1 MNAPKVF
8 ILDQN
13 FNVQGILDN
22 FRSFIWITRY
32 REVGEC
38 DIEVNATTDNLNLF
52 REKWYIYNTASPD
65 MLCRI
70 EKIRI
75 NTSIDSGNTLIISGV
90 DMKKLLDQR
99 VIWETATADRY
110 NAELF
115 AREKLV
121 APALGAAAA
130 DENRKIK
137 ANGSVV
143 FGLLPPVP
151 LQGIVSDQVSY
162 KNIGEKIREYCQR
175 FDWGYKVMYIH
186 NAVDGLFLK
195 FGFFKGAD
203 RSSSVVFSPNFD
215 NLIESSYEK
224 DLTDFVNIA
233 LVAGEGEGSNRR
245 RAVSGNTSNGSV
257 APKGVDRYEMYV
269 DARQI
274 SKSIT
279 YGDLI
284 QAFPGGSS
292 FQPVT
297 GSPWYYRV
305 PQLVVKVAN
314 RDHLTW
320 LRNNYTGT
328 FDSDDDTYTITTSPT
343 GTQGVIIAT
352 LPSQNP
358 GASDTVVMYD
368 VIYLPN
374 LYAQGDEKLSEHGI
388 TTTFN
393 GTIEPNVTF
402 MYGVDYQLGDL
413 VTVRNEYGISQA
425 ARIMEVV
432 EAWDEQG
439 YHVEPKFEYID
450 KVNYS

>member
-1 MNAPKVF
+1 MDAPKVF

-13 FNVQGILDN
+13 FNVQGILDD

-75 NTSIDSGNTLIISGV
+75 NTSIESGNTLIISGV

-99 VIWETATADRY
+99 VVWETATADRY

-121 APALGAAAA
+121 APALGASAT

-137 ANGSVV
+137 VNGSVV
-143 FGLLPPVP
+143 FGFLQPVP
-151 LQGIVSDQVSY
+151 LQGIISEQVSY

-195 FGFFKGAD
+195 FGFYKGAD
-203 RSSSVVFSPNFD
+203 RSGSVVFSPNFD

-224 DLTDFVNIA
+224 DMTDFVNIA

-245 RAVSGNTSNGSV
+245 RAVSGNTSNSSV

-292 FQPVT
+292 FQPGGT

-305 PQLVVKVAN
+305 PQLVVPVAN
-314 RDHLTW
+314 ADHRAW
-320 LRNNYTGT
+320 LRQNYPDGT
-328 FDSDDDTYTITTSPT
+328 FSDGTYTIDTDQGEP
-343 GTQGVIIAT
+343 GVIIAA

-413 VTVRNEYGISQA
+413 VMVKNEFGISQA

-432 EAWDEQG
+432 EAWDDQG
-439 YHVEPKFEYID
+439 YHAEPEFEYIEQA
-450 KVNYS
+450 SLS